1 MALSIKIRRTPNA
14 ELPMGTPR
22 LLRNLD
28 NYRVSWQRA
37 KPLSLASEM
46 LQLGGGVEDSRGATR
61 GASVGMTQPAC
72 ADLFRG
78 SLSRT
83 RNERGGSRSR
93 GPPTTSKRIGRAGR
107 RCWRSSAPRAAEYA
121 PIRDRG
127 SGLNSRQRGV
137 RELIHRIG
145 FGDGISS
152 PACSSGDSGAA
163 GACGSGG
170 GPRIP
175 AANGLTSPG

>member
-78 SLSRT
+78 SL
-83 RNERGGSRSR
+83 
-93 GPPTTSKRIGRAGR
+93 
-107 RCWRSSAPRAAEYA
+107 
-121 PIRDRG
+121 
-127 SGLNSRQRGV
+127 
-137 RELIHRIG
+137 
-145 FGDGISS
+145 
-152 PACSSGDSGAA
+152 
-163 GACGSGG
+163 
-170 GPRIP
+170 PRISFKD
-175 AANGLTSPG
+175 AERTGRVTLARSPHDQ